1 MRKTPMWLALAAFV
15 MFLIP
20 QAYAERP
27 SVELVSEIQNGGVTN
42 RQVLSFIVQFDG
54 NVTGFESGDVFA
66 LGETSEFLPHVVD
79 FRQISPSMYAFEI
92 FRGPISGPITISIPA
107 NSAFNADGMGN
118 TASNQYVIT
127 IDVNRRI
134 ATGPEYV
141 FVGDIYGM
149 EFSDDGYR
157 LFISDDEADNI
168 RQYGLARPFM
178 LDGRIIQETLELENT
193 NVRGLAFSGDGH
205 IMFVADEE
213 NSSIIQY
220 DLPEPYNIGRAAM
233 GGVTNLTGSAAAPP
247 ISPQDI
253 LFSEIQSTMLVTNGI
268 QSIHRYNLSTPYNV
282 TSATYTE
289 SYHPA
294 NTDVDLSGIE
304 FSRNGHKI
312 FATGTSFLGT
322 VQYITGV
329 RENIRHG
336 TIVGSYMHGDL
347 SFRALAFSNDGYRLF
362 AVNADE
368 PIIHE
373 FSLAIPYTLLNTEI
387 IYVERLEDHVLR
399 EDFEPLAI
407 DLSDHFTEIDGDV
420 IIFELAEY
428 DDTVVNVVI
437 DGNIMRISPVND
449 AFGETEIII
458 LVGDR
463 SVAYEEAFTIM
474 VDEVND
480 PPVNHIPFED
490 VEKIEDFEPFT
501 VELGGRFFDRESD
514 TLEYS
519 VRALDKDVAETS
531 IEGTTV
537 TVTSI
542 PNAHG
547 NTTIRIIANDTQDV
561 VRADFNLLVTE
572 ANELPEGDRFD
583 DLELR
588 EDFGNE
594 IIDVASHFNTIGAEF
609 AVLSDSDL
617 VGLEINGDQL
627 HITSVQDAHGNTTV
641 TIRAHLGTADREQ
654 DFEIIVTPVN
664 DAPVPVA
671 RGDITLREDFGVE
684 RIDLAQYFTD
694 VDGDELKYGEAVTGG
709 IIRAGISGNTLEL
722 RSIEN
727 LHGDTLVEIT
737 ANDGDLG
744 ATSAVAIMVLPEN
757 DPPYGEL
764 PTRYSLV
771 ENFKPFTINLND
783 RFGDPE
789 NDTLVYTAETKN
801 IDLFGRIVDVQVNGV
816 ILTIDSVPDRTGLSR
831 IEVTASDAEFTIT
844 RQASVVIRAGMTEP
858 PVDTPTPDDEKPPDN
873 KDPGPDDPRPDDD
886 LEPPSTIDPK
896 NNRPL
901 ADKIADVVVMEDFDA
916 FTIDLDDHFFDP
928 EDTNLTYGL
937 RPGGS
942 GTVLINL
949 NGSGLN
955 VEPVP
960 DAHGTREVVIIAVDT
975 ERASADKT
983 FNFIVTPVNDPP
995 VAVGSFTDVARVE
1008 DFDAF
1013 PVSLAGHFAD
1023 VDGDELDYTAVAAPE
1038 YVLLDITGESIRIR
1052 PVPDAHGNVTVTV
1065 TADDGAKDVGKE
1077 FAMQIEPANDPPV
1090 LAIPFD
1096 DIVLNEDFGI
1106 ERIVLEGHF
1115 TDVDSEPAYDILI
1128 DNPAATVSI
1137 EEGEIVMRS
1146 ISNIH
1151 GTATITVTADGVPA
1165 SFGLD
1170 VMPVNDPPRATAILG
1185 GDIFEANFAPY
1196 MINLDDFFTDVDEDE
1211 LTYTAGTEGG
1221 IITVEITQRSILGI
1235 GPVFDAHGGA
1245 AVSITVSDGSAEI
1258 SDRFTIRV
1266 NEPKRAPEVKTT
1278 LPDRV
1283 LPEDF
1288 GSDRTDLSA
1297 HFTDMN
1303 GDELTFDVTST
1314 GEIIGTAIIQDTL
1327 VLSSM
1332 PDINGNTTVTVT
1344 ANDGNLDGQDDF
1356 ELVISPVNDAP
1367 VLDVEFQDM
1376 IVDEGFDAFEIGLD
1390 VHFADVDGDELSYS
1404 VETDGGTV
1412 TAGIIRDDTLEVS
1425 SRGMAYGDVMISVTA
1440 SDAEESASGTFTL
1453 EVRRINE
1460 VPTSQSIP
1468 DRTIDEDFE
1477 AFDVR
1482 LADHFSDFD
1491 GDVLEYTVTESETD
1505 IISHDVSE
1513 GILTISSIPDVH
1525 GNTTIQ
1531 VTADDGIANVA
1542 ESFEIVVRPVNDAP
1556 VSLGISNILLD
1567 EDFVPFEIELDE
1579 HFSDPDGDILEYSV
1593 ILFGKTVTV
1602 NIRDGNILEISS
1614 IKDET
1619 SNPTVRVTA
1628 SDGMETAEDLFILI
1642 IIPVNDAPVLDE
1654 LPDRAVQ
1661 EDFGSFTIDLSG
1673 HFSDPDGDALAYDVT
1688 GQDDL
1693 VTTSVSG
1700 NVLTAE
1706 SIQDAHGSATLR
1718 ISATDGEATIQDE
1731 FVLTV
1736 TPVNDAPVL
1745 SSPFNDITRDEDFDS
1760 FAIEVQSHFTDVDG
1774 DVLTYGATVVG
1785 GAATVSIVNNMLE
1798 ISSTSMEFG
1807 SATITVT
1814 ASDGDGETA
1823 SGAFVLMVDSVND
1836 VPVLDTS
1843 LPDLTRD
1850 EDFEVFTID
1859 LSDHFSDPDGNGL
1872 DYTVSGQDGVVTA
1885 AVSGNVLTVE
1895 SIQDVNGAATL
1906 AISATDGE
1914 ATIQDSF
1921 EMTVMPV
1928 NDPPVLSSPFNDIT
1942 RDEDFATFMIDPSG
1956 NFTDVDGDE
1965 LTYDATSVGDAAT
1978 VSIVN
1983 NMLEITAASM
1993 EFGSATI
2000 TVTASDPDG
2009 ETASDEFILTVE
2021 SVNDA
2026 PVLDSPLPDV
2036 TRDEDFEAFTIDLSI
2051 HFSDPD
2057 GNNLNY
2063 AVDNQGEIVTT
2074 GISGSILTVSSVLN
2088 AHGNSTLTI
2097 TASDETESIQDSFE
2111 MTVTPVN
2118 DAPVLS
2124 SPFNDITRNEDF
2136 ATFMIDP
2143 SGNFTDVDEDELT
2156 YAVAADVDVVTVRI
2170 TDDNMLEITST
2181 DMAFGGVTI
2190 TVTATD
2196 GDGETASGTFGL
2208 TVDSVNDEPIQNLP
2222 LQDRTEDEDFNSLT
2236 IDLSDHFGDP
2246 DGGNLDYT
2254 VTGQDGIIT
2263 TDVSGNILT
2272 ISSIQN
2278 VHGTATLAITASDGS
2293 ESIQDSFEM
2302 TVTPVNDAPVL
2313 SSPFN
2318 DITRDE
2324 DFDSF
2329 EIEVES
2335 HFTDVDED
2343 VLTYDAT
2350 SVGNAATVSIVNNM
2364 LEISS
2369 IDMAFGDVTITVMA
2383 TDVAGETASDEFILT
2398 VDSVNDVPVL
2408 GTSLPDL
2415 TRDEDFDTVT
2425 IDLSIHFSDPDGGSL
2440 DYTVSGQGGI
2450 VTATV
2455 SGNTLTVESIQDV
2468 NGAAT
2473 LRISATDGEATTQ
2486 DEFEMMVTPV
2496 NDAPVLSSLF
2506 EDITRNEDFATI
2518 TIDPSDHFADVDG
2531 DALTYGATVVGSAAT
2546 VSIVNNMLEISSTS
2560 MEFGSATI
2568 TVTARDGA
2576 EETASDEFIL
2586 TVDSVN
2592 DVPVLGTS
2600 LPDLTRDEDF
2610 EAFTIDLSIHFSD
2623 PDGDALT
2630 YEVTGQD
2637 DLVTTSVSG
2646 NTLTVES
2653 IQDLNGEATLRISAT
2668 DSEATIRDEFK
2679 MTVNPVNDPPTLVTP
2694 FNDITRDEDFVPFE
2708 IEIESHFADVDGDN
2722 LTYDATA
2729 AGDAATVRITEN
2741 DMLEFSSIPM
2751 AFGSTTITVTA
2762 TDIDGETARGTFTMM
2777 VDSINDAPVQGLEL
2791 PDVTEEEDFAP
2802 FEIDLSSHFGDPD
2815 GGNLDYTVTGQ
2826 DGIVTTDV
2834 SGNIMTIS
2842 SIQDLNGAV
2851 TLMITASDGPESI
2864 QDSFVMTVTPVNDAP
2879 VLSSPFNG
2887 ITRDEDFAA
2896 ITIDPSGNF
2905 TDVDG
2910 DVLTY
2915 DATSDV
2921 GVVTAGI
2928 TNNGVLEIIAASM
2941 EFGSATITVTAT
2953 DGDGETARGT
2963 FVLTVDSVNDAP
2975 VLDSPLPDVTR
2986 DEDFEAFTVMLS
2998 DHFRD
3003 PDGTGLEYTVNEST
3017 GGVVSLSIDGS
3028 TLTIDPI
3035 QNAHGNTM
3043 LTITASD
3050 GPESIQDSFEM
3061 TVTPVNDAPVLSS
3074 PFNDITRD
3082 EDFVPFEIEVASHF
3096 TDVDGDDLTYG
3107 ATADVDVVSV
3117 VITSDDMLE
3126 ITATSM
3132 AFGSATITVTAG
3144 DPDGE
3149 TASDEFILTV
3159 DSVNDVPV
3167 LGTSLPDLTRD
3178 EDFEAFTIDLSIH
3191 FSDPDGGSLDY
3202 TVEGQ
3207 DGVVTTDVSG
3217 NVLTVESIQDL
3228 NGAATLMITASDGSE
3243 SIQDSFEMTVTP
3255 VNDAPVLSSPFNDI
3269 TRDEDFVSFEIE
3281 VESHF
3286 TDIDGDDL
3294 AYDVTVVGGA
3304 ATAGITGSNML
3315 EITSTA
3321 MAFGGVTITV
3331 TATDIDGETARGT
3344 FVLTVDSIND
3354 APILDSPLPDV
3365 TRDEDFG
3372 VILIDLSIHFSDP
3385 DGDALE
3391 FDVTGPASLISA
3403 SASGNTLTL
3412 GSLQDLN
3419 GEATFEITATD
3430 GRITIRDE
3438 LKMTVNP
3445 VNDPPTLETGFVDLG
3460 RDESF
3465 APFEIEIESHFADVD
3480 GDDLTYNAMATGGA
3494 ARVEITEADMLK
3506 ISSVGMA
3513 FGDVVITIA
3522 ADDGMESA
3530 RDTFVLEVGYVNDI
3544 PVIDMPLLDV
3554 TMLED
3559 FEPFEIRLGDHF
3571 SDPDSDSLAYELV
3584 VMEPNILRARI
3595 SGEMMEVS
3603 SVKDANGNSTITV
3616 SASDGM
3622 GEIRDTMKVTVT
3634 PVTDPFRIIVPNISS
3649 SYPVAEPIRL
3659 QFLIADD
3666 EDITGPIVFSTVDDS
3681 ATGYGSITVDGVF
3694 EWTPEQDGEF
3704 DLMVTAIDVSDP
3716 RNSDMAMVALHVAE
3730 SGDDGTNSQWRTKPT
3745 FGVSYIWGDKLVDC
3759 GYSMDGTCR
3768 DVLSYHVDYTEHI
3781 RTNST
3786 HDFELKTS
3794 APNGLRML
3802 GIGFGVDGIGFP
3814 VNTAEAQI
3822 TVRLERDYD
3831 SDSTYSIVGTEYDD
3845 KNGIISHNAG
3855 VSIKREKCLPTDKE
3869 DTCVVLSIKD
3879 VTFREEMYDTPF
3891 VIHALDSKR
3900 YTTVHYMNDGLEVTG
3915 KSMNAPPQYNITRH
3929 VLGQPGTTD
3938 LTLVRTDKL
3947 ADVWTDQLGYQWTKN
3962 SYGTWMSLTTP
3973 SPNMASAC
3981 TDVNKRSCDA
3991 FGAKLEWHMEKM
4003 EDLRDAA
4010 YGVRAP
4016 EFDGTGGR

>member
-1 MRKTPMWLALAAFV
+1 MRKTPAWLALAAFV

-42 RQVLSFIVQFDG
+42 RHVLSFIVQFDG

-205 IMFVADEE
+205 IMFVVDEE

-428 DDTVVNVVI
+428 DETVVNVVI
-437 DGNIMRISPVND
+437 DGNIMRISPVNN

-490 VEKIEDFEPFT
+490 VEKMEDFEPFT

-816 ILTIDSVPDRTGLSR
+816 ILTVDSVPDRTGLSR

-1115 TDVDSEPAYDILI
+1115 TDVDSDPAYDILI
-1128 DNPAATVSI
+1128 DNPVATVSI

-1196 MINLDDFFTDVDEDE
+1196 MINLDDFFTDVDRDE

-1288 GSDRTDLSA
+1288 GSDMTDLSA

-1440 SDAEESASGTFTL
+1440 SDAEESASGAFAL

-1491 GDVLEYTVTESETD
+1491 GDVLEYTVTESETGV
-1505 IISHDVSE
+1505 ISHDVSE

-1654 LPDRAVQ
+1654 LPDRTVQ

-1745 SSPFNDITRDEDFDS
+1745 SSPFEDITRDEDFDS
-1760 FAIEVQSHFTDVDG
+1760 FEIEVQSHFTDVDG

-1850 EDFEVFTID
+1850 EDFEAFMID

-1885 AVSGNVLTVE
+1885 AVSGNVLRVE

-1906 AISATDGE
+1906 AITASDGSE
-1914 ATIQDSF
+1914 SIRDEF
-1921 EMTVMPV
+1921 KMTVTPV

-1942 RDEDFATFMIDPSG
+1942 RDEDFAAITIDPSG

-2313 SSPFN
+2313 SSMFN
-2318 DITRDE
+2318 D
-2324 DFDSF
+2324 
-2329 EIEVES
+2329 
-2335 HFTDVDED
+2335 
-2343 VLTYDAT
+2343 
-2350 SVGNAATVSIVNNM
+2350 
-2364 LEISS
+2364 
-2369 IDMAFGDVTITVMA
+2369 
-2383 TDVAGETASDEFILT
+2383 
-2398 VDSVNDVPVL
+2398 
-2408 GTSLPDL
+2408 
-2415 TRDEDFDTVT
+2415 
-2425 IDLSIHFSDPDGGSL
+2425 
-2440 DYTVSGQGGI
+2440 
-2450 VTATV
+2450 
-2455 SGNTLTVESIQDV
+2455 
-2468 NGAAT
+2468 
-2473 LRISATDGEATTQ
+2473 
-2486 DEFEMMVTPV
+2486 
-2496 NDAPVLSSLF
+2496 
-2506 EDITRNEDFATI
+2506 
-2518 TIDPSDHFADVDG
+2518 
-2531 DALTYGATVVGSAAT
+2531 
-2546 VSIVNNMLEISSTS
+2546 
-2560 MEFGSATI
+2560 
-2568 TVTARDGA
+2568 
-2576 EETASDEFIL
+2576 
-2586 TVDSVN
+2586 
-2592 DVPVLGTS
+2592 
-2600 LPDLTRDEDF
+2600 
-2610 EAFTIDLSIHFSD
+2610 
-2623 PDGDALT
+2623 
-2630 YEVTGQD
+2630 
-2637 DLVTTSVSG
+2637 
-2646 NTLTVES
+2646 
-2653 IQDLNGEATLRISAT
+2653 
-2668 DSEATIRDEFK
+2668 
-2679 MTVNPVNDPPTLVTP
+2679 
-2694 FNDITRDEDFVPFE
+2694 
-2708 IEIESHFADVDGDN
+2708 
-2722 LTYDATA
+2722 
-2729 AGDAATVRITEN
+2729 
-2741 DMLEFSSIPM
+2741 
-2751 AFGSTTITVTA
+2751 
-2762 TDIDGETARGTFTMM
+2762 
-2777 VDSINDAPVQGLEL
+2777 
-2791 PDVTEEEDFAP
+2791 
-2802 FEIDLSSHFGDPD
+2802 
-2815 GGNLDYTVTGQ
+2815 
-2826 DGIVTTDV
+2826 
-2834 SGNIMTIS
+2834 
-2842 SIQDLNGAV
+2842 
-2851 TLMITASDGPESI
+2851 
-2864 QDSFVMTVTPVNDAP
+2864 
-2879 VLSSPFNG
+2879 

-2963 FVLTVDSVNDAP
+2963 FTLTVDSVNDAP

-3061 TVTPVNDAPVLSS
+3061 TVTPINDAPVLSS
-3074 PFNDITRD
+3074 LFNDITRD
-3082 EDFVPFEIEVASHF
+3082 EDFAAITIDPSGNF

-3107 ATADVDVVSV
+3107 ATTDVDVVSV

-3149 TASDEFILTV
+3149 TASDEFILAV
-3159 DSVNDVPV
+3159 DSVNDAPV
-3167 LGTSLPDLTRD
+3167 LDSPLPDVTRN

-3207 DGVVTTDVSG
+3207 DGVVTADVSG

-3243 SIQDSFEMTVTP
+3243 SIQDSFVMTVTP
-3255 VNDAPVLSSPFNDI
+3255 VNDAPVLSSPFKDI
-3269 TRDEDFVSFEIE
+3269 TQDEDFVSFEIE

-3513 FGDVVITIA
+3513 FGDVVITIT

-3544 PVIDMPLLDV
+3544 PVIDMPLRDV

-3571 SDPDSDSLAYELV
+3571 SDPDGNDLAYELV

-3845 KNGIISHNAG
+3845 KNGIISHDAG